1 MKVQQVVGQA
11 KAVTQ
16 ATLLLSPLLV
26 LATLF
31 FPSSVSAQGYLTL
44 QPAPVYQL
52 EHTSFPDRTLYVRGG
67 LNQGRFVPQF
77 FSLDISPLLTY
88 SNQLTWKKLNETGP
102 ITDFR
107 SRLPMAVNRQN
118 QELTYFAEGGWMTSY
133 NIVTDKW
140 ASSTIALCL
149 SPDNPLNSVR
159 GTQKAVMDPK
169 SGLMYIPLG
178 YNLQKG
184 MLVFDATGN
193 DCSGLPMPVNS
204 KWYNNAWSESKNTIY
219 IYGVGAAEPAEVPG
233 SLWEFQFATKSWN
246 LIPLQGDAPIVHQGS
261 CMTSAFGGQKLIV
274 YGGATVENVYGE
286 IYIFDTV
293 TYKWT
298 KGPNS
303 PTNRS
308 EAACASS
315 GDFFLTWGGY
325 DAPTGF
331 LSPPEILF
339 YNIKYNKWMTQAE
352 IAPPSSGTLTATAP
366 PTAPLTATT
375 TLAPTTAPVLNPNPN
390 PNPGSG
396 SGSGNSGGTSNNSG
410 SINTG
415 LTDAGSSPEAS
426 KDIGAAAIGGGV
438 AGVVFIA
445 AFVGFFFYR
454 RGRKAGVKDRDDSNI
469 EALAGDNLDEY
480 QQAPYA
486 PNSYNSAHQDPNANN
501 NSYEADSAAF
511 TSPYNPA
518 YPPYTTASAPSPPY
532 TEADE
537 NSPYFA
543 SAAAE
548 GSHGASSSSHDDVG
562 SGKDTAIYPLPTA
575 TPIAALSNS
584 CSSEDG
590 RLGSKTFLP
599 TAPSAPQLHDSD
611 AALMEQPTSSSTH
624 SQGFQ
629 QDQEQFSN
637 SAFYSAP
644 LLPPLSPISPRNSQ
658 SCMVK
663 SDGPANSKEQ
673 LASVHAKHD
682 EYMEQLRQ
690 EREQQT
696 EPESVQKRREEE
708 DARRSEDGR
717 E

>member
-16 ATLLLSPLLV
+16 ATVLLSPLL
-26 LATLF
+26 LLTPLF
-31 FPSSVSAQGYLTL
+31 FPSPVSAQGYLTL

-52 EHTSFPDRTLYVRGG
+52 EHTSFPDKTLYVRGG

-102 ITDFR
+102 ITDYR

-140 ASSTIALCL
+140 ASSTFPLCL
-149 SPDNPLNSVR
+149 SPDKPLNSVR

-178 YNLQKG
+178 YNLQDG
-184 MLVFDATGN
+184 MLVFDAAGN

-246 LIPLQGDAPIVHQGS
+246 LIVKWS
-261 CMTSAFGGQKLIV
+261 FGGQKLIV
-274 YGGATVENVYGE
+274 YGGATVDNVYGE

-293 TYKWT
+293 TYKWA

-325 DAPTGF
+325 DAPKGY

-352 IAPPSSGTLTATAP
+352 IVPPSSETLTATAP
-366 PTAPLTATT
+366 PTAIT

-390 PNPGSG
+390 SGSGSG

-410 SINTG
+410 SINPG

-426 KDIGAAAIGGGV
+426 KDSGAAAIGGGV

-454 RGRKAGVKDRDDSNI
+454 RGKKAGVKDRDGSNI
-469 EALAGDNLDEY
+469 EALAGDNLGEY
-480 QQAPYA
+480 RQAPYA
-486 PNSYNSAHQDPNANN
+486 PNSDNSAHQDPNAIN
-501 NSYEADSAAF
+501 NSYGADSAAF

-548 GSHGASSSSHDDVG
+548 GSQGASSSSHDVG
-562 SGKDTAIYPLPTA
+562 SEKDTAVYPLPTA

-584 CSSEDG
+584 CSGEDG
-590 RLGSKTFLP
+590 KLGSNTFFP

-611 AALMEQPTSSSTH
+611 TAWAEQPTSSSSSPH
-624 SQGFQ
+624 SQEFQ
-629 QDQEQFSN
+629 QDQEQFTN
-637 SAFYSAP
+637 SAFYSALP
-644 LLPPLSPISPRNSQ
+644 LPPLSPISPRNSQ
-658 SCMVK
+658 SCVVK

-673 LASVHAKHD
+673 LVSVHAKHD

-690 EREQQT
+690 EQLRQEQQA
-696 EPESVQKRREEE
+696 EMERIQEEWEEQMAGSQQRIE
-708 DARRSEDGR
+708 DE
-717 E
+717 

>member
-1 MKVQQVVGQA
+1 MKVRQVVGQT
-11 KAVTQ
+11 KAVTRV
-16 ATLLLSPLLV
+16 TLVLSPLLV

-44 QPAPVYQL
+44 QPAPVYQF

-88 SNQLTWKKLNETGP
+88 SNQLTWKKLNETGT

-118 QELTYFAEGGWMTSY
+118 QALTYFAEGGWMTSY

-140 ASSTIALCL
+140 ASSTVPLCL
-149 SPDNPLNSVR
+149 SPDKPLNSVR

-178 YNLQKG
+178 YNHQKE

-193 DCSGLPMPVNS
+193 DCSSLPMPANS
-204 KWYNNAWSESKNTIY
+204 KWYNHAWSESKNTIY
-219 IYGVGAAEPAEVPG
+219 IYGVGAAESAEVPG
-233 SLWEFQFATKSWN
+233 SLWEFQFATKSWK
-246 LIPLQGDAPIVHQGS
+246 LIPLQGDTPILHEGN
-261 CMTSAFGGQKLIV
+261 CMTSALGGQKLIV
-274 YGGATVENVYGE
+274 HGGVTTGNVYSD

-352 IAPPSSGTLTATAP
+352 IAPPSSETLTA
-366 PTAPLTATT
+366 TAPLTATT
-375 TLAPTTAPVLNPNPN
+375 TLAPTTAPVFNPNPN
-390 PNPGSG
+390 HGSGSG

-426 KDIGAAAIGGGV
+426 KDSSAAAIGGGV

-454 RGRKAGVKDRDDSNI
+454 RGRKAGIKDRGGSNI

-486 PNSYNSAHQDPNANN
+486 PNSQNSAHQDPNAIN
-501 NSYEADSAAF
+501 NSYGADSAAF

-518 YPPYTTASAPSPPY
+518 YPPYTAASAPSPPY

-537 NSPYFA
+537 NSPY
-543 SAAAE
+543 SAPATAE
-548 GSHGASSSSHDDVG
+548 GSPGASSSSHVDAG
-562 SGKDTAIYPLPTA
+562 SEKDTAIYPLPTV

-584 CSSEDG
+584 YSSEDG
-590 RLGSKTFLP
+590 KLGSMTFLP
-599 TAPSAPQLHDSD
+599 TAPSAPPLHGSD
-611 AALMEQPTSSSTH
+611 TALTEQPTSSPTH
-624 SQGFQ
+624 SQEFQ

-637 SAFYSAP
+637 SAFYSAA
-644 LLPPLSPISPRNSQ
+644 LLPPRSPISPRNSQ
-658 SCMVK
+658 SCIVK
-663 SDGPANSKEQ
+663 SDGPENSKEE
-673 LASVHAKHD
+673 LALVHAKHD
-682 EYMEQLRQ
+682 EYMDQLRQ
-690 EREQQT
+690 EGEHQT
-696 EPESVQKRREEE
+696 ELELVQKRGEEE